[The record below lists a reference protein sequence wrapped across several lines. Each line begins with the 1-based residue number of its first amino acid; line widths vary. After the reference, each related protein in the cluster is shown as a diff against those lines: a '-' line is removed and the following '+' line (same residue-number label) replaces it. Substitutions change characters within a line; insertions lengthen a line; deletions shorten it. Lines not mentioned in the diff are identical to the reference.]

1 MCGNGADG
9 ADTRLSA
16 ILMIGA
22 TFFTHHGYL
31 LAQLVRRDVLL
42 KYRGSIL
49 GIGWSFLYPLLLLAA
64 FTLVFGGVL
73 GAKWGTKGTGIELA
87 LFIYCGLLVFTPF
100 AEVAS
105 ATPRLLQNY
114 QAYVKK
120 IIFPTE
126 LLPLVNVLA
135 ATLHGLVN
143 LLVLVLVAALAGHSH
158 PMLLLVPLIL
168 LPAWLFTLGIAW
180 FLAAAGAYV
189 RDLIHVMPVATQLL
203 MFLSPVFYPLEAAP
217 VFLQKIHQINPLAIA
232 MEDTRRAVLD
242 GLPPQWQPWF
252 VMLGV
257 GALAAYT
264 GFKFFMNSKEEFA
277 DVI

>member
-1 MCGNGADG
+1 MPA
-9 ADTRLSA
+9 LS
-16 ILMIGA
+16 L
-22 TFFTHHGYL
+22 FNQHGYL
-31 LAQLVRRDVLL
+31 LAQLVRREVLL

-49 GIGWSFLYPLLLLAA
+49 GIGWSFLYPLLLLGA

-73 GAKWGTKGTGIELA
+73 GAKWGTQGTGIELA

-105 ATPRLLQNY
+105 TTPRLLQNY

-135 ATLHGLVN
+135 ATMHGLAN
-143 LLVLVLVAALAGHSH
+143 LLVLVLIAAIAGHLH
-158 PMLLLVPLIL
+158 AMLLLAPLVL
-168 LPAWLFTLGIAW
+168 LPAWLFTLGVAW

-189 RDLIHVMPVATQLL
+189 RDLTHVMPVATQLL
-203 MFLSPVFYPLEAAP
+203 MFLSPVFYPLQAAP
-217 VFLQKIHQINPLAIA
+217 ALLQTVHQFNPLAIA
-232 MEDTRRAVLD
+232 MEDTRRVVLQ
-242 GLPPQWQPWF
+242 GVPPDWTLWGA
-252 VMLGV
+252 MLVIGI
-257 GALAAYT
+257 LAAWAGYT
-264 GFKFFMNSKEEFA
+264 FFVRSKEDFA

>member
-1 MCGNGADG
+1 MSPVRAF
-9 ADTRLSA
+9 SQ
-16 ILMIGA
+16 
-22 TFFTHHGYL
+22 HGYL
-31 LAQLVRRDVLL
+31 LAQLVRREVLL

-105 ATPRLLQNY
+105 STPRLLQNY

-135 ATLHGLVN
+135 ATVHALAN
-143 LLVLVLVAALAGHSH
+143 LLVLMVIAALVGHVQ
-158 PMLLLVPLIL
+158 PMLLLAPVVL
-168 LPAWLFTLGIAW
+168 LPAWLFTLGVAW

-189 RDLIHVMPVATQLL
+189 RDLTHVMPVATQLL
-203 MFLSPVFYPLEAAP
+203 MFLSPIFYPLQVAP
-217 VFLQKIHQINPLAIA
+217 AFLQWMHQFNPLAIA
-232 MEDTRRAVLD
+232 MEDTRRVVLD
-242 GLPPQWQPWF
+242 GVPPDWTSWLI
-252 VMLGV
+252 MLCV
-257 GALAAYT
+257 GALAAYA
-264 GFKFFMNSKEEFA
+264 GHSFFMRSKEDFA

>member
-1 MCGNGADG
+1 MNNS
-9 ADTRLSA
+9 LSG
-16 ILMIGA
+16 LLSHRYLIG
-22 TFFTHHGYL
+22 
-31 LAQLVRRDVLL
+31 QLVRREVLL

-73 GAKWGTKGTGIELA
+73 GTKWGTLGSGIELA

-105 ATPRLLQNY
+105 TTPRLLQNY

-120 IIFPTE
+120 IVFPTE
-126 LLPLVNVLA
+126 VLPLVSVLA
-135 ATLHGLVN
+135 ATMHGLAN
-143 LLVLVLVAALAGHSH
+143 LLVLILAAALFGYSP
-158 PMLLLVPLIL
+158 PMLLLTPLIL
-168 LPAWLFTLGIAW
+168 LPAWLFTLGTAW

-189 RDLIHVMPVATQLL
+189 RDLIHVMPVFVQLL

-217 VFLQKIHQINPLAIA
+217 AWLQQIHLANPLAAA
-232 MEDTRRAVLD
+232 MEDTRRVVLH
-242 GLPPQWQPWF
+242 GLQPQWGTWL
-252 VMLGV
+252 VMLLIGS
-257 GALAAYT
+257 LAAIL
-264 GFKFFMNSKEEFA
+264 GHAFFVRGKEEFA

>member
-1 MCGNGADG
+1 M
-9 ADTRLSA
+9 SA
-16 ILMIGA
+16 PRFLNQ
-22 TFFTHHGYL
+22 HGYL
-31 LAQLVRRDVLL
+31 LAQLVRREVLL

-64 FTLVFGGVL
+64 FTLVFGGVM

-105 ATPRLLQNY
+105 STPRLLQNY

-135 ATLHGLVN
+135 ATLHGVVN
-143 LLVLVLVAALAGHSH
+143 LLVLVLVAALAGHFH

-168 LPAWLFTLGIAW
+168 LPAWLFTLGVAW

-189 RDLIHVMPVATQLL
+189 RDLAHVMPVATQLL
-203 MFLSPVFYPLEAAP
+203 MFLSPVFYPLDAAP
-217 VFLQKIHQINPLAIA
+217 VFLRQIHQINPLAFA

-242 GLPPQWQPWF
+242 GLPPQWHIWF
-252 VMLGV
+252 AMLGIGV
-257 GALAAYT
+257 FSAYA
-264 GFKFFMNSKEEFA
+264 GYMFFMRSKEEFA